1 MQSTKTMLRWLG
13 LSLGRSCRTV
23 LLLSALSVSLLI
35 LPSCSGINPLDVLG
49 GGPNVAA
56 NVQAGK
62 TNTQTLGATKIVNPQ
77 LTIKPDAEVGTIDQ
91 SQKEVSNYDTSP
103 LTLLLLIIGWLAP
116 SPSELGRMIRGLF
129 KR

>member
-23 LLLSALSVSLLI
+23 LLLSALSVSLLM

-62 TNTQTLGATKIVNPQ
+62 TNTQTLGTTKIVNPQ
-77 LTIKPDAEVGTIDQ
+77 LTIKPDAEVGTINQ

-103 LTLLLLIIGWLAP
+103 LILLLLILGWLAP